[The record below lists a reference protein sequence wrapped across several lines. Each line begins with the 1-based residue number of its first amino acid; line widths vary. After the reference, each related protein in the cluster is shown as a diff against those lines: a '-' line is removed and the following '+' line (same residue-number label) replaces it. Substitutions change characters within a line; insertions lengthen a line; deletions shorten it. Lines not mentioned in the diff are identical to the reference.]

1 MKKLLQDLDLHYLGA
16 VFLASML
23 GSVSLTTLLQFS
35 TEPGAPLTLEARIAL
50 TLAGL
55 VLYAVV
61 VWLTFYVMVP
71 DARPALRRIIV
82 RKDDGP
88 GDHNDQDNGGG
99 DR

>member
-1 MKKLLQDLDLHYLGA
+1 MKKLLQDLDIHYLGA

-35 TEPGAPLTLEARIAL
+35 TEPGAPLALEARIAL
-50 TLAGL
+50 TLAGI

-71 DARPALRRIIV
+71 DARPALRRIVV
-82 RKDDGP
+82 RKDDNAVDRN
-88 GDHNDQDNGGG
+88 DHGSGRG
-99 DR
+99 E